1 MFERFMG
8 NRSQKTGIVF
18 CSLALFGALAF
29 LAACQ
34 PVLAATLCVNPTGAS
49 GCQATIG
56 AAVSAAASGDTIQV
70 AAGTY
75 KEDVTISQTLALVG
89 AGSASTI
96 IDATGLANGINING
110 SVAAPKSGV
119 SGVVVTGFTVENAN
133 FQGIL
138 VQNASFVT
146 VSNNQVLD
154 NNKSLVPSASGSS
167 CPGLPAALAAGEA
180 FDCGEG
186 INLTGVDHSVI
197 ANNVVQHNSGGI
209 LISDD
214 TGATYENLIAG
225 NLVSDNG
232 YACGITMASHSGM
245 GLYSN
250 TVSANQSLRNGL
262 LLFGEGAGVGIYA
275 AGPGMKN
282 YSNVV
287 INNIIMGNG
296 LPGVAMHNHA
306 APAGAPAASLD
317 NNVIVGNTISQNGAD
332 VEDTAT
338 PGTTGIN
345 IHSLVAVNGTVI
357 SENLISQESIA
368 VAVSAP
374 GGETSLALNNFTAV
388 TGVLNRGAGT
398 VNATENWWG
407 CLGGPQSPA
416 CAITTG
422 SVAFAPWLTGSF
434 APSVLP
440 NPPGPSSGGGG
451 TTPPTSGITIVI
463 TGLAG
468 ATSAT
473 NTFQIFS
480 SQVTL
485 NASQSTS
492 SNAGALSYSWQ
503 PAPGYPAV
511 SIPGGNSA
519 QPTVILPYPGTYEVI
534 LTVTDSTGAIKT
546 ATVTLLFA

>member
-1 MFERFMG
+1 MFQRFMG
-8 NRSQKTGIVF
+8 SSSQKTGIVF
-18 CSLALFGALAF
+18 GALAVF
-29 LAACQ
+29 VACQ
-34 PVLAATLCVNPTGAS
+34 PVWAATLCVNPTAAS

-56 AAVSAAASGDTIQV
+56 AAVSAAMPGDTIQV

-75 KEDVTISQTLALVG
+75 KEDVTISQTLSLIG

-96 IDATGLANGINING
+96 IDATGLANGINIDG
-110 SVAAPKSGV
+110 SAAAPKSGV

-146 VSNNQVLD
+146 VSENQVL
-154 NNKSLVPSASGSS
+154 NNDKSLVPSASGSS
-167 CPGLPAALAAGEA
+167 CPGLPAALASGEA

-214 TGATYENLIAG
+214 TGATFENLIAG

-250 TVSANQSLRNGL
+250 TVSGNQSLRNGL

-287 INNIIMGNG
+287 INNIMMGNG

-306 APAGAPAASLD
+306 APAGAPAADLD

-338 PGTTGIN
+338 SGPTGIN

-368 VAVSAP
+368 VAFTAP
-374 GGETSLALNNFTAV
+374 GGETSVSLNNFTAV
-388 TGVLNRGAGT
+388 TGVHNGGAGT

-416 CAITTG
+416 CANISG

-434 APSVLP
+434 AASVLP
-440 NPPGPSSGGGG
+440 NPPSTSGGGG
-451 TTPPTSGITIVI
+451 TTPPAGITIVI
-463 TGLAG
+463 TGPAG

-473 NTFQIFS
+473 NTFTVLTGG
-480 SQVTL
+480 VTL

-492 SNAGALSYSWQ
+492 SNPGGLSYSWTT
-503 PAPGYPAV
+503 ALGYPAIG
-511 SIPGGNSA
+511 IPGGNSA
-519 QPTVILPYPGTYEVI
+519 TPTISLPYPGTYQFI
-534 LTVTDSTGAIKT
+534 LTVTDSTGATKT
-546 ATVTLLFA
+546 ATITLMFS